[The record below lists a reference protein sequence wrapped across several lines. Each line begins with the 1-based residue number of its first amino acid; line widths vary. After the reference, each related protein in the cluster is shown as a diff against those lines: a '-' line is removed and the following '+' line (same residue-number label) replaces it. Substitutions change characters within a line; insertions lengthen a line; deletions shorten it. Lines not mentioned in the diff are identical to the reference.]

1 MLVAI
6 EFREFLQLFIC
17 VNSPF
22 LLQLILWMAAET
34 KVVSKSFVVEP
45 IDKFASR
52 VSVRFR
58 WKFAAVAAK
67 SKTWKWPFRKFFLES
82 SFFISTWSQ
91 PSFQIDSSSRGET
104 FLLCFSFQF
113 FYLFLSI
120 YFFLPLSLFIPLS
133 LRFFLWPTLI
143 RCDNM
148 RCCIRISNSD
158 TAVVINTQNIRPDNH
173 NQRSVWSSLQW
184 VINFRLTDSFVWVD
198 NSINCPYFGKI
209 IFFSFG
215 KRISLFK
222 NWCFGIRGNTRTGG
236 ICIWNS
242 RFSLFRVKRRS
253 CYMLHVHVTW
263 FKIVDI
269 LSIVV
274 NVPIE
279 NGLKCKFWKAVWRI
293 SFVAIIMK

>member
-67 SKTWKWPFRKFFLES
+67 SKTWKWPFRKFFFGIEFLYFDLIAAIVS
-82 SFFISTWSQ
+82 DWFLFPGWNFFALLLFSI
-91 PSFQIDSSSRGET
+91 
-104 FLLCFSFQF
+104 FLFI
-113 FYLFLSI
+113 SI
-120 YFFLPLSLFIPLS
+120 YFLFFFCLSLSLFRFLYA
-133 LRFFLWPTLI
+133 FFLWPTLI

-148 RCCIRISNSD
+148 RCCMRISNSD

-209 IFFSFG
+209 IFFFFW
-215 KRISLFK
+215 KK
-222 NWCFGIRGNTRTGG
+222 NQPFQELVF
-236 ICIWNS
+236 WNQRKYS
-242 RFSLFRVKRRS
+242 NWWN
-253 CYMLHVHVTW
+253 LHLK
-263 FKIVDI
+263 FKIF
-269 LSIVV
+269 IVS
-274 NVPIE
+274 
-279 NGLKCKFWKAVWRI
+279 CQT
-293 SFVAIIMK
+293 